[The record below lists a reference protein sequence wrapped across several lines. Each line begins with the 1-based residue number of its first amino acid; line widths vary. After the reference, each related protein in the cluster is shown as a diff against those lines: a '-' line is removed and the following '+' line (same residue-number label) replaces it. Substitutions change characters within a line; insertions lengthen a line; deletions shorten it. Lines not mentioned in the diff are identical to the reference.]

1 MTSTTSPSAVI
12 DVMQRD
18 IERASSEDEKNAEF
32 KQGSGDVAQLYA
44 SGTPKS
50 EPSLMVYD
58 AATEKRLVRKVD
70 LMIVPTVAMLYLMC
84 TSSPILPFRVSTTPF
99 RADLLS

>member
-1 MTSTTSPSAVI
+1 
-12 DVMQRD
+12 
-18 IERASSEDEKNAEF
+18 
-32 KQGSGDVAQLYA
+32 
-44 SGTPKS
+44 
-50 EPSLMVYD
+50 MVYD

>member
-50 EPSLMVYD
+50 DPASW
-58 AATEKRLVRKVD
+58 
-70 LMIVPTVAMLYLMC
+70 
-84 TSSPILPFRVSTTPF
+84 STTLPPKSVSSA
-99 RADLLS
+99 RSTS